1 MSKLGRSLIR
11 ALKEANGTMDL
22 YKDKPILYRIKMV
35 LYTCDLLNPVF
46 DVYYSIRGFLSNI
59 RRVIE
64 FIPFAWRHRDWD
76 YGFVLEFNR
85 MLHERLCK
93 GIFEK
98 GHHVYTPKDVRRLK
112 TVIALYKRLHDDQY
126 EDYIYDEAERL
137 FGPNDIYFSKIEGTE
152 NRPGG
157 PYSRMRSTR
166 EDRMSPEEQAKYWK
180 YKKAQYA
187 HAEAMRKKDFELL
200 GKMITK
206 YSRKW
211 WD

>member
-1 MSKLGRSLIR
+1 MGKLGRSLIKG
-11 ALKEANGTMDL
+11 LKEAAGTMDL
-22 YKDKPILYRIKMV
+22 YKDKPLSYRIKMA
-35 LYTCDLLNPVF
+35 LYTSDLLDPLF
-46 DVYYSIRGFLSNI
+46 QVYYSISAFISNI

-64 FIPFAWRHRDWD
+64 FAPLAWNHRDWD
-76 YGFVLEFNR
+76 YGFVLRFNVE
-85 MLHERLCK
+85 LHKRLYR
-93 GIFEK
+93 GIFDK
-98 GHHVYTPKDVRRLK
+98 GHHVYTPKDTRRLK
-112 TVIALYKRLHDDQY
+112 TVIALYERLEKDEY

-152 NRPGG
+152 NKPGG

-166 EDRMSPEEQAKYWK
+166 EDRMSVEEQANYWK

-187 HAEAMRKKDFELL
+187 HAEAMRKQDYELL
-200 GKMITK
+200 GKMITR